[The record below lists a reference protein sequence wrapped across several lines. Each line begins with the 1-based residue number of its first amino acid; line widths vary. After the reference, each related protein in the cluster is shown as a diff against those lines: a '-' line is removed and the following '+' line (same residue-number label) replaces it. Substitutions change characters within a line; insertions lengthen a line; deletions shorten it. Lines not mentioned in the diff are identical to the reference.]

1 MATMWSAHKAERI
14 VRSAPRLN
22 AIVTIVRCV
31 CKSFLLIQTPSR
43 DRTVRVETSVSSIR
57 PYAGVI
63 EKSVPVAHTGGEGL
77 INKVMFVSEFDRRD
91 AKAIASQ
98 PRATGMLLCATSNL
112 LAFHNPYVVIT
123 MPKVR
128 KTSRNGSKG

>member
-1 MATMWSAHKAERI
+1 MWSAHKAERI

-43 DRTVRVETSVSSIR
+43 DRTVRLETIVSSIR
-57 PYAGVI
+57 PYVGVM
-63 EKSVPVAHTGGEGL
+63 EKSVPVAHTGGGWS
-77 INKVMFVSEFDRRD
+77 INNTMLVSEFDRRD

-98 PRATGMLLCATSNL
+98 PRAVGMLLCATSNL
-112 LAFHNPYVVIT
+112 LEF
-123 MPKVR
+123 
-128 KTSRNGSKG
+128 

>member
-1 MATMWSAHKAERI
+1 MCSAHRAERK
-14 VRSAPRLN
+14 VTGAPNPN

-43 DRTVRVETSVSSIR
+43 DRTVRVEPSVSSIR
-57 PYAGVI
+57 PYVGVR

-77 INKVMFVSEFDRRD
+77 INKVMFVSSFDRRD
-91 AKAIASQ
+91 ATAITSQ

-112 LAFHNPYVVIT
+112 L
-123 MPKVR
+123 
-128 KTSRNGSKG
+128 